1 MPYSQRR
8 GRTQPGLEKRLGP
21 GLQWIYSPRGMCLA
35 CPGSGQR
42 RGRGQERCGPEWRT
56 GRIMHQAETV
66 PGQGGVKPGDNLSP
80 CRTLPGR
87 KEGPGQGDA
96 WVLPAGE
103 GCLRTRLFKDSLVVG
118 APGRE
123 GTCGVTEDRCGGG
136 VPPVSVTG
144 AWSWGWWGG
153 RWEAQIP
160 GYPGT
165 RYQGGCLPEL
175 CLLPP
180 SGHGPPGSAAAR
192 QDRSQGARPLV
203 LHGRTPQ
210 NRIVRAV
217 GERPRAVLSAQGWGN
232 PCPLLRAEPTGS
244 TEPIRGPQA
253 LPPPVRPERLGA
265 SPCCLWEG
273 QAPALSGAIGAGHR
287 RCLQIQTAGAAFT
300 GSARAPLPKSGYL
313 WPDDQRPSEV

>member
-8 GRTQPGLEKRLGP
+8 GRTLPGLEKRLGP

-144 AWSWGWWGG
+144 AWSWVWRGG
-153 RWEAQIP
+153 GGAGRP
-160 GYPGT
+160 
-165 RYQGGCLPEL
+165 RYQGIPAPDTRVAVC
-175 CLLPP
+175 P
-180 SGHGPPGSAAAR
+180 SCASYPHLAM
-192 QDRSQGARPLV
+192 
-203 LHGRTPQ
+203 
-210 NRIVRAV
+210 
-217 GERPRAVLSAQGWGN
+217 
-232 PCPLLRAEPTGS
+232 
-244 TEPIRGPQA
+244 GPQA
-253 LPPPVRPERLGA
+253 LLQPDRTGARVLG
-265 SPCCLWEG
+265 L
-273 QAPALSGAIGAGHR
+273 
-287 RCLQIQTAGAAFT
+287 
-300 GSARAPLPKSGYL
+300 
-313 WPDDQRPSEV
+313 

>member
-118 APGRE
+118 AGCLQFLSLGR
-123 GTCGVTEDRCGGG
+123 GAGYGGG
-136 VPPVSVTG
+136 G
-144 AWSWGWWGG
+144 AG
-153 RWEAQIP
+153 RP
-160 GYPGT
+160 
-165 RYQGGCLPEL
+165 RYQGIPAPDTRVAVC
-175 CLLPP
+175 P
-180 SGHGPPGSAAAR
+180 SCASYPHLAM
-192 QDRSQGARPLV
+192 
-203 LHGRTPQ
+203 
-210 NRIVRAV
+210 
-217 GERPRAVLSAQGWGN
+217 
-232 PCPLLRAEPTGS
+232 
-244 TEPIRGPQA
+244 GPQA
-253 LPPPVRPERLGA
+253 LLQPDRTGA
-265 SPCCLWEG
+265 RVPGL
-273 QAPALSGAIGAGHR
+273 
-287 RCLQIQTAGAAFT
+287 
-300 GSARAPLPKSGYL
+300 
-313 WPDDQRPSEV
+313 